1 MDNALASLDWSLI
14 QAFLAVA
21 EAGSL
26 SAAARETGI
35 SQPTLGRH
43 IRQIEEALGTVLF
56 RRQPRGLALTE
67 AGVAMLPAAQ
77 AMHEAAGRIALIAA
91 GQDAR
96 LEGEVRI
103 TASDFVSHYVLPPI
117 LADLR
122 ALEPGISIDLIPSD
136 ATENLL
142 FREADIAIR
151 MYRPQQLDVITR
163 HVGDITLGLFAAR
176 SYLDRRGRPRTVAE
190 ILNHDLVG
198 FDRDDRIIRGMA
210 QMGWAVTRE
219 TFATRTDDQ
228 AANWQL
234 VRAGCGIGFGQVA
247 AARDDDAVERL
258 FPDLPI
264 PPLPIWLAAHE
275 ALRRTPRV
283 RRVWDVL
290 AHRLA
295 ALD

>member
-1 MDNALASLDWSLI
+1 MAKDMTSLDWSLI

-21 EAGSL
+21 ETGSL
-26 SAAARETGI
+26 SAAARATGI

-43 IRQIEEALGTVLF
+43 IRQIEDTLGIALF

-67 AGVAMLPAAQ
+67 AGAAMLPAAQ

-103 TASDFVSHYVLPPI
+103 TASDFVSHYVLPGI
-117 LADLR
+117 IADLR
-122 ALEPGISIDLIPSD
+122 ALEPGINIDLVPSD

-151 MYRPQQLDVITR
+151 MYRPEQLDVITR
-163 HVGDITLGLFAAR
+163 HVGDLRLGLYAAR
-176 SYLDRRGRPRTVAE
+176 TYLARRGTPGRIE
-190 ILNHDLVG
+190 DILNHDLVG
-198 FDRDDRIIRGMA
+198 YDRDNRIIRGMA
-210 QMGWAVTRE
+210 EMGWSVTRDA
-219 TFATRTDDQ
+219 FATRTDDQ

-247 AARDDDAVERL
+247 AAEGDDAVVRL
-258 FPDLPI
+258 FPELPI
-264 PPLPIWLAAHE
+264 PPLPIWLTAHE

-290 AHRLA
+290 ADRLG
-295 ALD
+295 ALG